1 MCLKESECVYKRE
14 SVFVCVR
21 KCVSESV
28 YVVCERERDS
38 VGVSKRFLQI
48 LAYLNMLT
56 HYKYGHIILLF
67 GF

>member
-28 YVVCERERDS
+28 YVVCEREIVLVFLRDFF
-38 VGVSKRFLQI
+38 KF
-48 LAYLNMLT
+48 
-56 HYKYGHIILLF
+56 
-67 GF
+67 